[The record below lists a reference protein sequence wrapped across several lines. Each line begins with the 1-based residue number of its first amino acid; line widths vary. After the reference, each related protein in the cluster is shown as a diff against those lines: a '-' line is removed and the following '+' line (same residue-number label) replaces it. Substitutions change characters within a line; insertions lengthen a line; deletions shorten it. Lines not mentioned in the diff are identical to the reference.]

1 MSEDRGWRHW
11 LRARLSGAEG
21 GVAPAWLE
29 RWLDWL
35 AARDLQE
42 RQDFAADAD
51 WAILEQQPVRPRFFV
66 WLLLAIVLAGL
77 VWAGVAQV
85 DEVARGEGK
94 VVPSSQIQRIQ
105 SLDGGVV
112 SEILVREGNR
122 VQKNQLLLKIDSTR
136 FESSLNEN
144 RSQYLSLLAK
154 AARLRAIT
162 GGAGFV
168 VPPEVQRETPAI
180 GIHELELYGSKR
192 RELEANISIAR
203 EQLAQ
208 RNQELVEVRARRE
221 QAEQGLGFTSR
232 ELQVTRPL
240 KETGA
245 VSDVDLLRLERDVSR
260 FRGERDMAA
269 AQIPKIQAAI
279 AEAHRKIEEV
289 ELSFRNQA
297 SAELSETLAKLSS
310 LTETRVALNDRVK
323 LAELRS
329 PVNGTV
335 KQLLVNT
342 IGGVVQPGK
351 DIVEIVPTEDTLL
364 LEARILPRDI
374 AFLHP
379 GQKAFVR
386 FTAYDFAIYGGLD
399 ATLEQ
404 IGADTV
410 TDDKGN
416 AFYLVRVRTRKSY
429 LGSASRP
436 IIPGMVAEVDIM
448 TGKKSIL
455 SYLLKPVLR
464 AHSYA
469 MTER

>member
-1 MSEDRGWRHW
+1 MSEGRGWRHW
-11 LRARLSGAEG
+11 LRVRLSGEEG
-21 GVAPAWLE
+21 GRAPAWLE
-29 RWLDWL
+29 RWLEWL
-35 AARDLQE
+35 TARDLQE

-66 WLLLAIVLAGL
+66 WLLLVIVLAGL

-122 VQKNQLLLKIDSTR
+122 VQKNQILLKIDSTR

-162 GGAGFV
+162 GGTAFV
-168 VPPEVQRETPAI
+168 VPPEVQREAPAI

-297 SAELSETLAKLSS
+297 SAELSETLAKLGS

>member
-1 MSEDRGWRHW
+1 MSEGRGWRHW
-11 LRARLSGAEG
+11 LRVRLSGEEG
-21 GVAPAWLE
+21 GRAPAWLE
-29 RWLDWL
+29 RWLEWL
-35 AARDLQE
+35 TARDLQE

-66 WLLLAIVLAGL
+66 WLLLAVMLAGL

-162 GGAGFV
+162 QGSIFT
-168 VPPEVQRETPAI
+168 VPPEVQREAPDI
-180 GIHELELYGSKR
+180 GVHEMELYASRR

-203 EQLAQ
+203 EQLVQ

-221 QAEQGLGFTSR
+221 QAEQGLSFTTR

-279 AEAHRKIEEV
+279 AEAQRKIEEV

-297 SAELSETLAKLSS
+297 SAELSETLAKLGS

-379 GQKAFVR
+379 GQKAYVR
-386 FTAYDFAIYGGLD
+386 FTAYDFTIYGGLD